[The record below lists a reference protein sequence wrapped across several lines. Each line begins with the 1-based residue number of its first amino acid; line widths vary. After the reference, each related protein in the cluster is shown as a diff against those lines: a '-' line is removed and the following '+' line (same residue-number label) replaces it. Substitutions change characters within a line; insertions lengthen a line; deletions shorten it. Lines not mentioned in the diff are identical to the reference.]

1 MGLTRAERSDPFAQ
15 ERNGPTRGVEVR
27 LKVPVVFCQLMPSAQ
42 IPKERDGL
50 WLGVGPT
57 PFEFAFCRP
66 SEGFAKYP
74 SVIICTPYVSFEI
87 FI

>member
-27 LKVPVVFCQLMPSAQ
+27 LKVPVVFCQLMPSAH

-50 WLGVGPT
+50 WLGVGPNAVNLSLPT
-57 PFEFAFCRP
+57 LMWKP
-66 SEGFAKYP
+66 
-74 SVIICTPYVSFEI
+74 
-87 FI
+87 